1 MLETGMLLA
10 SRSTGDLDHNR
21 LALWPRRVFD
31 TLSYT
36 GRRGSAAL
44 NVFVVKT
51 RVLSTGMGR
60 SLLVAT
66 RSVRRRC
73 NLNLGRG
80 GRRSTIAISVIG
92 SILISSLAST
102 RPSSCTNTVVQA

>member
-73 NLNLGRG
+73 NLNGPRRALIHNRDLGYRFDIDLES
-80 GRRSTIAISVIG
+80 RVYTAF
-92 SILISSLAST
+92 
-102 RPSSCTNTVVQA
+102 